1 MNVFKTE
8 IDDELIYDVLY
19 NRKYQLVINRLSNN
33 SKKILEY
40 FNDIKERHIDIDSF
54 IDYTFCKYII
64 NIEDENEQLN
74 TLKQSIQEKIIGKYQ
89 TKSIVEFI
97 EKKYLKIKELT
108 YDTREQLLVANQM
121 MVEIAS
127 KNIKSICI
135 ENLFKKYNLEFFDN
149 INLFYKENK
158 IMIFRTLTKE
168 EIMNILVE
176 YRINNL
182 FKFIRIHRKEI
193 KESSFYNNIII
204 KIDLGIKNI
213 IDIYKKE
220 QYYLQFIYLLEDLK
234 DAKIIDIKKEY
245 EKISKQKE
253 SFIIENGIRYES
265 KIDLTEQYKQLEEAM
280 KNKDVDSKMRFI
292 QCFVKKRENEYE
304 ILLNDIDRI
313 KPPLTDI
320 ITGNNHSYYKPFK
333 KICFEKIFLVTSMR
347 IFINIYLKSY
357 GYEELE
363 NTLTE
368 LFRDIYQYVLFEE
381 ENIVLY
387 KQEAENII
395 KTIKNFMSIK
405 SNYTSYVDVFYISSV
420 LERLLRQIFVVTCLD
435 KNSYIDDCTLKDI
448 FDEKYNSNLR
458 VVVGE
463 TLYKWLKFYLYHDI
477 EEKNGF
483 IIKEGLDIR
492 NTISHGK
499 YKVTENLSEMYY
511 ILIYLLINL
520 LWSVDLKMI
529 VLPTEETENILVK
542 AFNNLME

>member
-1 MNVFKTE
+1 
-8 IDDELIYDVLY
+8 
-19 NRKYQLVINRLSNN
+19 
-33 SKKILEY
+33 
-40 FNDIKERHIDIDSF
+40 
-54 IDYTFCKYII
+54 
-64 NIEDENEQLN
+64 
-74 TLKQSIQEKIIGKYQ
+74 
-89 TKSIVEFI
+89 
-97 EKKYLKIKELT
+97 
-108 YDTREQLLVANQM
+108 
-121 MVEIAS
+121 
-127 KNIKSICI
+127 
-135 ENLFKKYNLEFFDN
+135 
-149 INLFYKENK
+149 
-158 IMIFRTLTKE
+158 
-168 EIMNILVE
+168 
-176 YRINNL
+176 
-182 FKFIRIHRKEI
+182 
-193 KESSFYNNIII
+193 
-204 KIDLGIKNI
+204 
-213 IDIYKKE
+213 
-220 QYYLQFIYLLEDLK
+220 
-234 DAKIIDIKKEY
+234 
-245 EKISKQKE
+245 
-253 SFIIENGIRYES
+253 
-265 KIDLTEQYKQLEEAM
+265 
-280 KNKDVDSKMRFI
+280 
-292 QCFVKKRENEYE
+292 
-304 ILLNDIDRI
+304 
-313 KPPLTDI
+313 
-320 ITGNNHSYYKPFK
+320 
-333 KICFEKIFLVTSMR
+333 MR